1 MKKDDYILLVKKY
14 KRQILQLEHEKILAA
29 LRLRHMEEAK
39 AVARGHIDNQ
49 EITVL
54 KNLKERK
61 EV

>member
-1 MKKDDYILLVKKY
+1 M
-14 KRQILQLEHEKILAA
+14 AA
-29 LRLRHMEEAK
+29 LRLRHMAEAK